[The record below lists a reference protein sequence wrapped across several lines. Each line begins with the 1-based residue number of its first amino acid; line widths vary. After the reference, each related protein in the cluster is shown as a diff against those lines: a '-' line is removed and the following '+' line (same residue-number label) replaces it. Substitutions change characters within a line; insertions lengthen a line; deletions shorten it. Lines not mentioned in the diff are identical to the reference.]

1 MVLGASPLAEGSVDE
16 SGGDVM
22 RVLLLALALG
32 ACMPTQ
38 TTMPAPPPPRAHYL
52 EIVGNYH
59 GRQLQLDINGGTV
72 AQGMQHLLPTG
83 IAWREQ
89 LPPDGAITLT
99 LTFAACDA
107 PFSQTFT
114 PGAEPPTLIINGC
127 DVRLVGVE

>member
-1 MVLGASPLAEGSVDE
+1 MVLGPPPLAERGVDE
-16 SGGDVM
+16 SGRDVK
-22 RVLLLALALG
+22 RALLLTLALA
-32 ACMPTQ
+32 ACATAEAEAPSA
-38 TTMPAPPPPRAHYL
+38 PAPRAHYI

-89 LPPDGAITLT
+89 LPPNGPVTVT

-114 PGAEPPTLIINGC
+114 PGAETPTLIIDGC
-127 DVRLVGVE
+127 DIRLIGAN

>member
-1 MVLGASPLAEGSVDE
+1 
-16 SGGDVM
+16 M
-22 RVLLLALALG
+22 RPLLLAFTLS
-32 ACMPTQ
+32 ACATAES
-38 TTMPAPPPPRAHYL
+38 APPPAPRAHYI

-59 GRQLQLDINGGTV
+59 GRQLQLDINGGTI

-89 LPPDGAITLT
+89 LPPSGPVTLT

-114 PGAEPPTLIINGC
+114 PGAEAPTLIIDGC
-127 DVRLVGVE
+127 DIRLIGAN

>member
-1 MVLGASPLAEGSVDE
+1 MLRRIALG
-16 SGGDVM
+16 
-22 RVLLLALALG
+22 ALALS
-32 ACMPTQ
+32 ACAA
-38 TTMPAPPPPRAHYL
+38 TMANPPPTPRAHSI

-89 LPPDGAITLT
+89 LPPNGPVTVT
-99 LTFAACDA
+99 LTFAACGA

-114 PGAEPPTLIINGC
+114 PGAEAPTLIIDGC
-127 DVRLVGVE
+127 DIRLVGVN